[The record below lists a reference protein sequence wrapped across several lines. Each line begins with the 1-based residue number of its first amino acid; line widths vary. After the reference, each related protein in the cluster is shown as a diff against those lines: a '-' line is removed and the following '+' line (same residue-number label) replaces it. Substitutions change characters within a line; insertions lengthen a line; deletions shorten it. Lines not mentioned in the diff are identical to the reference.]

1 MFYVLY
7 PYGLKWG
14 TKGEIMQ
21 FAINKENR
29 RINII
34 DAIIGE
40 QYYCPCCKSLLVQ
53 KKGSFLIWHFAHKY
67 LDNCISYYDNKGE
80 WHRKMQELFPENN
93 REIFESFSSYR
104 HIYDVLTE
112 SGIIIEF
119 QHSPIS
125 LEDFKKR
132 TKDYVFRS
140 LMNKTPRPIWVFDYT
155 ERDFSLSPQ
164 RYENSPRRRKLYW
177 KRATDLF
184 GEYLDYKNDNMYELW
199 FYIKPYQRGDV
210 VGEQYGFKQYE
221 KKYKGTGFIK
231 VLGTYNDCKTVIGDI
246 YTEEQFYKYITNL

>member
-1 MFYVLY
+1 MGYEQ
-7 PYGLKWG
+7 G
-14 TKGEIMQ
+14 TKGETMQ
-21 FAINKENR
+21 FAINKENQ
-29 RINII
+29 RININ
-34 DAIIGE
+34 DAVIGE
-40 QYYCPCCKSLLVQ
+40 DSYCPCCKSLLVQ
-53 KKGSFLIWHFAHKY
+53 KKGSFMIWHFAHKS

-155 ERDFSLSPQ
+155 ERLFSLHTK
-164 RYENSPRRRKLYW
+164 RYENSPRRRRFYW
-177 KRATDLF
+177 KRASNIF
-184 GEYLDYKNDNMYELW
+184 GDYMNYKNDAPYELW
-199 FYIKPYQRGDV
+199 FYINPYVNGDYIDT
-210 VGEQYGFKQYE
+210 QFGFDRYE
-221 KKYKGTGFIK
+221 RIQKGCGFVK
-231 VLGTYNDCKTVIGDI
+231 VLGTYNNCKCVIGDI